1 MLKYLVILTKT
12 QFAADRLAE
21 WFKPGEGGVTRIRH
35 GAATS
40 SNNNPVYGLIPP
52 IYCDQG
58 YFYCAVTFVESAKVE
73 RYRLIFA

>member
-21 WFKPGEGGVTRIRH
+21 WFKPGEGGVTRICH

-52 IYCDQG
+52 TYCDQG
-58 YFYCAVTFVESAKVE
+58 YFYCAVTFVKSAKVE

>member
-21 WFKPGEGGVTRIRH
+21 WFKPGEGGVTRICH

-40 SNNNPVYGLIPP
+40 SNNNPV
-52 IYCDQG
+52 
-58 YFYCAVTFVESAKVE
+58 
-73 RYRLIFA
+73 